1 LYFFEQENYTAAAN
15 YFENANRVNPYELAY
30 KENAANAYLKI
41 GNDQRALELL
51 NELIDNY
58 DSESAKAHYL
68 RGLTNYSMGNIEI
81 ACEDLKYAYD
91 NGLINNLKVYQVACL
106 QN

>member
-1 LYFFEQENYTAAAN
+1 MSKLE
-15 YFENANRVNPYELAY
+15 
-30 KENAANAYLKI
+30 K
-41 GNDQRALELL
+41 ALELL

-58 DSESAKAHYL
+58 DSESPKAHYL

-81 ACEDLKYAYD
+81 ACEDLKFAFD
-91 NGLINNLKVYQVACL
+91 EGLISDTNLYQLACL